1 MGDER
6 IDQRAR
12 PVARRRMDD
21 EARRLVDDDERLVLV
36 DDGERD
42 ILALRRRI
50 LGLRHDKG
58 HHVAHIDPVG
68 GIGHGPPADPD
79 LSGLD
84 QRLEARARQVRQ
96 AARQETVQPFARR
109 VGLQFDAV
117 HPEALRSLVGRARHA
132 APPAVAA
139 KPMSQTQPTP
149 APTETDAADPAS
161 EAVVARMRRIS
172 VISFLVMILGVGSV
186 LAVIVYRLMT
196 VPGPGTVVS
205 GAIPAEPGRLVSA
218 VSAENRLTVTYQA
231 ETGATIVIYDLKT
244 LKESHRI
251 RVGGPQVPRP

>member
-1 MGDER
+1 
-6 IDQRAR
+6 
-12 PVARRRMDD
+12 
-21 EARRLVDDDERLVLV
+21 
-36 DDGERD
+36 
-42 ILALRRRI
+42 
-50 LGLRHDKG
+50 
-58 HHVAHIDPVG
+58 
-68 GIGHGPPADPD
+68 
-79 LSGLD
+79 
-84 QRLEARARQVRQ
+84 
-96 AARQETVQPFARR
+96 
-109 VGLQFDAV
+109 
-117 HPEALRSLVGRARHA
+117 
-132 APPAVAA
+132 
-139 KPMSQTQPTP
+139 MSQTQPTP